1 MERDANSGW
10 GCTGVGELF
19 ADDCVVTEVLDP
31 AASELLRGI
40 DAQKASCA
48 SGGEE
53 LSVNNSVAIPAFEIR
68 RHLSFNKGADRLA
81 KQFVVV
87 GEDGST
93 HALIVGGRDG
103 ICWADPQV

>member
-1 MERDANSGW
+1 MKCDANSGW
-10 GCTGVGELF
+10 GCTCVGELF

-31 AASELLRGI
+31 SAAELLWSI
-40 DAQKASCA
+40 DAQKAGGA

-53 LSVNNSVAIPAFEIR
+53 LSVHNSVAIPALEIR
-68 RHLSFNKGADRLA
+68 GHLTFDECSDRLA
-81 KQFVVV
+81 KEFVVV

>member
-1 MERDANSGW
+1 MKCDANSGW
-10 GCTGVGELF
+10 GCTCVGELF
-19 ADDCVVTEVLDP
+19 ADDCVVTEILNP
-31 AASELLRGI
+31 SAAGLLWSI
-40 DAQKASCA
+40 DTQKASGA

-53 LSVNNSVAIPAFEIR
+53 LSVNNSVAIPTFEIR
-68 RHLSFNKGADRLA
+68 RHLSFNEGADRLA
-81 KQFVVV
+81 KEFVVV